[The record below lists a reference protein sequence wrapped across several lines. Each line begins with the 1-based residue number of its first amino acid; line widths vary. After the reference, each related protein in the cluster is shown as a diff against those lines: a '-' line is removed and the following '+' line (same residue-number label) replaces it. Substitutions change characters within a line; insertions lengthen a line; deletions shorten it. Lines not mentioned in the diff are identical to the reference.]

1 MIEVRGNSRVQ
12 VRKQIRSVRTLRS
25 DLYALA
31 EAIAGDPGLRGQLVL
46 KDAKISE
53 GRIEEERRIAEQ
65 VFHPDLFERLQI
77 VLGGSEPI
85 QEPAGVVHL
94 KRADSW
100 FEITKL
106 LLRQYLLGKGPVTT
120 RWIMKTVGCTYPTAA
135 KALNRLEPVLAR
147 HSDRSVGLS
156 RFPRD
161 ALDELLVR
169 ARLARSTFWYV
180 DRSGQPRSPEILLE
194 RLAQRRLEHVAVG
207 GSQGARH
214 WYSELN
220 LSGNP
225 RLDLTV
231 HCPGSSIDLGFID
244 DLDPAL
250 VRVKSPTP
258 TASVVVHAMRREVH
272 WFEPG
277 PMPWADVV
285 ECLLDLHAIGLQQQ
299 AVEFREY
306 LESSRVQS

>member
-1 MIEVRGNSRVQ
+1 MIEVQGNIRVQ

-31 EAIAGDPGLRGQLVL
+31 EVIAEDSALKGQLVL
-46 KDAKISE
+46 ENPKISE
-53 GRIEEERRIAEQ
+53 ERIEEERKIAEL
-65 VFHPDLFERLQI
+65 VFRPDLIERLQI
-77 VLGGSEPI
+77 VLDVSDPVP
-85 QEPAGVVHL
+85 EPAGVVHL

-106 LLRQYLLGKGPVTT
+106 LLRQYLLGKGPVHTS
-120 RWIMKTVGCTYPTAA
+120 WIMKNVGCTYPTAA

-147 HSDRSVGLS
+147 HSDRRVELS

-161 ALDELLVR
+161 AWDELLVR
-169 ARLARSTFWYV
+169 ARSARSTFWYV
-180 DRSGQPRSPEILLE
+180 DRSGQPRSPKVLLE
-194 RLAQRRLEHVAVG
+194 RLAQQPLEHIAVG
-207 GSQGARH
+207 GSQAARH
-214 WYSELN
+214 WYSELV
-220 LSGNP
+220 LSGDP

-231 HCPGSSIDLGFID
+231 HCPGSSMDLGFMD

-258 TASVVVHAMRREVH
+258 IASVAVHAMRREVH

-277 PMPWADVV
+277 PLPWADVV

-299 AVEFREY
+299 AVEFREH
-306 LESSRVQS
+306 LESSRVKS